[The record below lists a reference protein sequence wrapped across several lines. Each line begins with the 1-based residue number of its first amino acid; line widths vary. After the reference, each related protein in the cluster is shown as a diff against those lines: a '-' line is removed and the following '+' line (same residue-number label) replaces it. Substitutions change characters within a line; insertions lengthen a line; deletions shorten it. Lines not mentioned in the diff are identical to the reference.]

1 MWSPTARRLSLI
13 LLLGVGPAATA
24 CGGGPPP
31 PGRVYV
37 VDRPPRPPVE
47 VRGAVP
53 GPGWVWIPGRYQWQP
68 NGFLWQVRTLGSGTA
83 RQAALGAR
91 ALEPRPA
98 RLVLGGGPLAL
109 A

>member
-13 LLLGVGPAATA
+13 LILGVSPAAAA

-68 NGFLWQVRTLGSGTA
+68 NGFLWQVGHWDRV
-83 RQAALGAR
+83 
-91 ALEPRPA
+91 PRGKQ
-98 RLVLGGGPLAL
+98 RWERGHWNHDRRGWYWMEGRWR
-109 A
+109 